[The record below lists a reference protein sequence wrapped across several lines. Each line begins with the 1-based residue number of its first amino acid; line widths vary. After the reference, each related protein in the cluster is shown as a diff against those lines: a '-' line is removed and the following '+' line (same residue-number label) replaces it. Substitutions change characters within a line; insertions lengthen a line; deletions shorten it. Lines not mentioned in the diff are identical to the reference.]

1 MAMDPVMTL
10 NERVNLRA
18 VKYLNSRGKE
28 WWKKVLKCDKGRK
41 LDVEYNKVKSFLN
54 GQLDGSGISRVYSF
68 ADNKTFGRLF
78 DSSGLQG
85 MQKDIR
91 GVLSDGIVSDLD
103 IVNCHPIILSW
114 ICYNNDISC
123 PNLEYYIRNRDKI
136 ITEVTLFNFDRE
148 DAKKL
153 FLKSTNSQWRTKDM
167 GYEFHKEYDAEMKRI
182 QKKLSELP
190 KYNFIKPKVKK
201 GDNEL
206 GSFINLCLCYHENEI
221 LMKAK
226 EFLESKDI
234 EVCTL
239 AFDGLMHYGPESNE
253 LMCELNQFINKEFD
267 FIFKFIYKPHS
278 KKIKVPADFDEES
291 VVNLSYKRMC
301 EKFNQCHAKVG
312 DKYIC
317 ENIKGE
323 KVIQT
328 EVQLKHRYNHIRV
341 YDKDNQFIDNWLKN
355 IQDTNMRV
363 YIKFDLHPNEST
375 CPADVYNL
383 WEPFTYSNVSGDY
396 ISDSEALGK
405 ILHLIKVLANHEE
418 QSEKFLLDWIAQIIQ
433 YPHIKSVV
441 PVIQSDEG
449 AGKNTLIDIL
459 KELLGKSK
467 VWDCT
472 SPEEHIF
479 GRFNDK
485 MRDAFLINL
494 NEANSSNFKGI
505 MGRVKGMITEDT
517 YDLRAMQQGAI
528 TLPSFHRFILM
539 TNADYPIP
547 TSEKDR
553 RFGIIKAS
561 NELIGNDDFFDDMR
575 KNVITNQNAM
585 RTFWDFLKARNVSA
599 KMTKHDLPDTEY
611 HRELKRAN
619 AHPVIQWVEH
629 ITIESKSSDTEMI
642 MNAHQTW
649 DSYRCFCTDS
659 NIPLNTT
666 QRGFETSLSI
676 KSIPGVSKKSNGA
689 QRYRTFD
696 LNTLRKHFQIEPEV
710 RIPVDID
717 DPE

>member
-1 MAMDPVMTL
+1 MNPVTL
-10 NERVNLRA
+10 NERVDIRA

-28 WWKKVLKCDKGRK
+28 WWKNTLKTDKDRK
-41 LDVEYNKVKSFLN
+41 FEVEYKKVKSFLA
-54 GQLDGSGISRVYSF
+54 GQLDETGKTRVYSF
-68 ADNKTFGRLF
+68 ADGKSFGRLF

-91 GVLSDGIVSDLD
+91 GAVCDGVVSDLD
-103 IVNCHPIILSW
+103 IVNCHPMILSW

-123 PNLEYYIRNRDKI
+123 PNLEYYIKHRDKI
-136 ITEVTLFNFDRE
+136 LTDICVFNFDRE

-153 FLKSTNSQWRTKDM
+153 FLKSTNSQWRTKDI
-167 GYEFHKEYDAEMKRI
+167 GYPFFKEYDAEMKRI
-182 QKKLSELP
+182 QKHLTELP
-190 KYNFIKPKVKK
+190 EYNFIKPKVKK

-239 AFDGLMHYGPESNE
+239 AFDGLMHYGPELNE
-253 LMCELNQFINKEFD
+253 LMCELNEFINKEFD
-267 FIFKFIYKPHS
+267 FIFKFVYKPHS

-291 VVNLSYKRMC
+291 VTCLSYKCMC
-301 EKFNQCHAKVG
+301 ELFNTSHAKVG
-312 DKYIC
+312 NVYIC
-317 ENIKGE
+317 EDIKGE
-323 KVIQT
+323 KLIQT

-341 YDKDNQFIDNWLKN
+341 HDKDNQFIDNWLKN

-363 YIKFDLHPNEST
+363 YIKFDI
-375 CPADVYNL
+375 CPTRCPTDVYNL
-383 WEPFTYSNVSGDY
+383 WEPFTYSKMTGDY
-396 ISDSEALGK
+396 ESDSEGLNK

-418 QSEKFLLDWIAQIIQ
+418 KSEKFLLDWMAQIVQ

-449 AGKNTLIDIL
+449 AGKNTLMDIL
-459 KELLGKSK
+459 KELLGQTK

-485 MRDAFLINL
+485 MQDAFLINL
-494 NEANSSNFKGI
+494 NEANSSKFKGT
-505 MGRVKGMITEDT
+505 MGKVRGMITEDR
-517 YDLRAMQQGAI
+517 YDLQCKNQGTI

-547 TSEKDR
+547 TSEQDR

-561 NELIGNDDFFDDMR
+561 NELIGKDDFFADMR
-575 KNVITNQNAM
+575 ENVIPNTNSM
-585 RTFWDFLKARNVSA
+585 RTFWDFLISRKVSA
-599 KMTKHDLPDTEY
+599 KMTKDDLPNTEY
-611 HRELKRAN
+611 HRELKKAN
-619 AHPVIQWVEH
+619 AHSIIQWVEN
-629 ITIESKSSDTEMI
+629 ITLESKSSETEI
-642 MNAHQTW
+642 TMNSYQAW

-659 NIPLNTT
+659 NIPFNKTT
-666 QRGFETSLSI
+666 KRSFEVSLSI
-676 KSIPGVSKKSNGA
+676 KNIPGVSKMSDGA
-689 QRYRTFD
+689 KRSRLFD
-696 LNTLRKHFQIEPEV
+696 LNILRKHFNIEPEV
-710 RIPVDID
+710 KVNDIEID